1 MLVHWIWLSTRPNMN
16 DRQKKLVL
24 DAFGDPEDVFCG
36 GKEALLQIEGLH
48 PEAISA
54 LMDKELTEAQTVLR
68 QCVDKGISIC
78 TYHDREYPKRLKHI
92 IDPPLVLYHK
102 GQIPDMDAAPVIAVV
117 GTRKASAYG
126 MNVSRRMGY
135 QIAACGGTLVSG
147 VAEGNDGMAMQGAL
161 LAGGTVVGVLGCG
174 VDVVYPKC
182 NRRLFED
189 MERSGCLIS
198 EFPPETPPYRWN
210 FPKRNRLI
218 SGLSNGVAV
227 IEAPEGSGSLI
238 TARQALEQGRDVFCV
253 PGNVDMPTFAG
264 SNALMREGAIPVR
277 DGWDVVS
284 EYEAMYPGA
293 VHPMTE
299 QADTAICADDNKI
312 VPKVAEIPHS
322 PSKKHSIDKK
332 KEKTPIDN
340 RVKPPYSDLKDIL
353 LKLPDNERQIVELLT
368 SERLVDD
375 LIAET
380 GLPAAK
386 VGAALTMLEI
396 KGIIRRLPG
405 KRISL
410 K

>member
-1 MLVHWIWLSTRPNMN
+1 MLIHWIWLATRPNMN
-16 DRQKKLVL
+16 DRQRKLVL
-24 DAFGDPEDVFCG
+24 DAFGDPEDAFCEG
-36 GKEALLQIEGLH
+36 EAAYLQVEGLH
-48 PEAISA
+48 KEAVDA
-54 LMDKELTEAQTVLR
+54 LKDKSLAEAQKILR
-68 QCVDKGISIC
+68 RCVDKDISIC
-78 TYHDREYPKRLKHI
+78 TYHDGAYPKRLKHI
-92 IDPPLVLYHK
+92 ADPPLVLYHK
-102 GQIPDMDAAPVIAVV
+102 GQIPEMEASPVIAVV

-135 QIAACGGTLVSG
+135 QIAACGGILISG
-147 VAEGNDGMAMQGAL
+147 VAEGNDAMAMQGAL
-161 LAGGTVVGVLGCG
+161 LAGGRVVGVLGCG

-182 NRRLFED
+182 NKRLFAD
-189 MERSGCLIS
+189 MERNGCLIS

-210 FPKRNRLI
+210 FPKRNRII
-218 SGLSNGVAV
+218 SGMSNGVVV

-264 SNALMREGAIPVR
+264 SNALMRDGAIPVR

-284 EYEAMYPGA
+284 EYESMYPDA
-293 VHPMTE
+293 IHPMAASAE
-299 QADTAICADDNKI
+299 NQYASNDER
-312 VPKVAEIPHS
+312 VVSKVAEKAHYPEKKR
-322 PSKKHSIDKK
+322 PSDKK

-340 RVKPPYSDLKDIL
+340 RPKQPYSDVKDKL
-353 LKLPDNERQIVELLT
+353 SKLPDTERQIAELLT

-380 GLPAAK
+380 GLPASK

-396 KGIIRRLPG
+396 KGIIKRLPG